1 MANSDGAHYARR
13 CGCREDGAQLGT
25 KCPKLS
31 NPRHGTWSVYVNAPA
46 THTDQRQ
53 RIRKGGFASKA
64 AAQEWAKPY
73 LRAAIDGQRLMPT
86 RQTLATFMP
95 EFIERRTT
103 GRKPLSA
110 STLDTYRIYADV
122 IAGHAVASIPLTEL
136 RRRHVQQFVDEIAKT
151 RGASAVDKI
160 ATLLQSVLRAAD
172 DDELTIGN
180 PAARLHL
187 PEIEKADKV
196 ILTAEQT
203 ATLLPLLGENSPQM
217 QHVAEVALW
226 TGMRIGEIVGLRW
239 EDIDGDVLSVRQTL
253 VSVRG
258 HISIGKGKT
267 AAARRQVALG
277 PLVLKTLTRQ
287 RALQNRARLRAGS
300 AWDDQG
306 LVFATEIGTPIDP
319 KYPTKRLTIVERRAG
334 LPLMTMHGFRHLHVT
349 HLDSVGTPSQI
360 IKQRVGHSASGDI
373 TEGVYT
379 HRAVDAQRPWAA
391 SAERIVG
398 DIASTQAPDLS
409 ILAPITGM
417 ERARNYAT
425 SA

>member
-1 MANSDGAHYARR
+1 MANSDGAHYSRR
-13 CGCREDGAQLGT
+13 CGCREDGKQLGA

-31 NPRHGTWSVYVNAPA
+31 SPRHGTWTVYVNAPA
-46 THTDQRQ
+46 THTDERQ

-86 RQTLATFMP
+86 RQTLATFLP
-95 EFIERRTT
+95 EFIERRTR

-136 RRRHVQQFVDEIAKT
+136 RRRHVQQFIDEIAKT

-187 PEIEKADKV
+187 PQIEKADKV

-217 QHVAEVALW
+217 RNIAEVALW

-239 EDIDGDVLSVRQTL
+239 EDMDGDVATVRQTL

-258 HISIGKGKT
+258 HISTGKGKT
-267 AAARRQVALG
+267 AAARRQIALG
-277 PLVLKTLTRQ
+277 PLALKTLARQ
-287 RALQNRARLRAGS
+287 RAQQNRARLRAGA

-306 LVFATEIGTPIDP
+306 LVFTTEIGTPIDP
-319 KYPTKRLTIVERRAG
+319 KYPTKRLAVVERRAG
-334 LPLMTMHGFRHLHVT
+334 LPLMTMHGFRHMHVT
-349 HLDSVGTPSQI
+349 HLDRVGMPSLV
-360 IKQRVGHSASGDI
+360 IKQRVGHSAAGDV

-379 HRAVDAQRPWAA
+379 HRAVDAQREHAA
-391 SAERIVG
+391 KAERIVG
-398 DIASTQAPDLS
+398 DMLSTQAPDLS
-409 ILAPITGM
+409 TQPHTAGA
-417 ERARNYAT
+417 RKARNLAI

>member
-1 MANSDGAHYARR
+1 MANSDGAHYSRR
-13 CGCREDGAQLGT
+13 CGCREDGKQLGS

-31 NPRHGTWSVYVNAPA
+31 SPRHGTWSVYVNAPA
-46 THTDQRQ
+46 THTDDRQ
-53 RIRKGGFASKA
+53 RIRKGGFESKA

-86 RQTLATFMP
+86 RQTLATFLP
-95 EFIERRTT
+95 QFIERRTT

-136 RRRHVQQFVDEIAKT
+136 RRRHVQQFVDEIAKV

-187 PEIEKADKV
+187 PQIEKADKV

-217 QHVAEVALW
+217 RNLAEIALW

-239 EDIDGDVLSVRQTL
+239 EDIDGDVVTVRQTL

-258 HISIGKGKT
+258 HISTGKGKT
-267 AAARRQVALG
+267 AAARRQIALG
-277 PLVLKTLTRQ
+277 PLALKTLTRQ
-287 RALQNRARLRAGS
+287 RALQNRARLRAGA

-306 LVFATEIGTPIDP
+306 LVFATEVGGPLDP
-319 KYPTKRLTIVERRAG
+319 KYPTKRLVEIERRAG
-334 LPLMTMHGFRHLHVT
+334 LPRMTMHGFRHMHVT
-349 HLDSVGTPSQI
+349 HLDSVGMPSLV
-360 IKQRVGHSASGDI
+360 IKQRVGHSASGDV

-379 HRAVDAQRPWAA
+379 HRAVDAQRAHAA

-398 DIASTQAPDLS
+398 DMVSTQAPDS
-409 ILAPITGM
+409 STQASAAGT
-417 ERARNYAT
+417 RKARNLAR